1 MGFECLGPN
10 VPIPQFSISLSHIS
24 LHSPILAEQ
33 VHCSWE
39 FNPLCSTD
47 AFMIILDPIMSSSF
61 FCPSALGVRSL
72 QYCLEVLWHSQKTF
86 HVWSVGLHIV
96 LSSCEGLMPSNSHP
110 TCSSYND
117 RLTSRLPEYTPPLL
131 IPAQVTTVRFQPR
144 QTGTYPALLLIRTGD
159 FLASQLVGTH
169 VQLCSLELAIQTP
182 PR

>member
-1 MGFECLGPN
+1 MPW
-10 VPIPQFSISLSHIS
+10 PQCPYPTIQYLALSYFPS
-24 LHSPILAEQ
+24 QPYFGRTGD
-33 VHCSWE
+33 CSWE
-39 FNPLCSTD
+39 VNPLCSTD

-110 TCSSYND
+110 TCSSYNN